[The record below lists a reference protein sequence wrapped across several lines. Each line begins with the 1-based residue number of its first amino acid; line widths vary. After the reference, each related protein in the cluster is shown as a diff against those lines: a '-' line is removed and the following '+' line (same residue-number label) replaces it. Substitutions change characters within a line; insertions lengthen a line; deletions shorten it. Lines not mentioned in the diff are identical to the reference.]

1 MCDTALA
8 FGEGDTYLLECPSRR
23 CFNDLPPGIVES
35 LRDGDI
41 DTTLD
46 VAFGPGGSYV
56 IAYRQ
61 PCSRGILMEA
71 LGVTPGLN
79 KWLFEKNSSGQ
90 VIRSFAKL
98 QVSLGPT
105 KSRFWATDG
114 SSWVWEG
121 LPKLLQQKVTSMMN
135 NGLWT
140 TATPKL
146 VSLGFSDD
154 FVMIMESGN
163 SINVF
168 WDLPNYPD
176 LEQSIKV
183 VAEKERLADLR
194 NISLN
199 PFKKGVYTL
208 VCDDILIL
216 DGIADRYKPAVE
228 KLGVD
233 IKSHVATT
241 KANAAAANV
250 NAPSNSARAAAQSAW
265 DMEYNN
271 PYSLVR
277 YICKHCVRER
287 GLCDCDVADYQV
299 EHKFV

>member
-41 DTTLD
+41 ATTLN
-46 VAFGPGGSYV
+46 VAFGPGGSFV
-56 IAYRQ
+56 IAYKQ

-71 LGVTPGLN
+71 FRVAPGLN

-90 VIRSFAKL
+90 AIRSFAKL
-98 QVSLGPT
+98 QVSIGPT
-105 KSRFWATDG
+105 QGRFWATDG

-121 LPKLLQQKVTSMMN
+121 LPKQLQQKVSSMLN

-146 VSLGFSDD
+146 VSLGFGDD

-163 SINVF
+163 TINVF

-183 VAEKERLADLR
+183 VAEKGRLGDLGFEPVQKR
-194 NISLN
+194 CLLPGVRRHSYSRRHCGQIPTGGPEAGGRYQGPRGNHQSQRSSWQCHGLFKFGTGGGPESLGH
-199 PFKKGVYTL
+199 GVQQSL
-208 VCDDILIL
+208 Q
-216 DGIADRYKPAVE
+216 
-228 KLGVD
+228 LGA
-233 IKSHVATT
+233 IHMQA
-241 KANAAAANV
+241 
-250 NAPSNSARAAAQSAW
+250 
-265 DMEYNN
+265 
-271 PYSLVR
+271 
-277 YICKHCVRER
+277 
-287 GLCDCDVADYQV
+287 LCA
-299 EHKFV
+299 